1 MKRIMMVLAVAALM
15 VGCGGGN
22 NKTEE
27 TSGVNL
33 IKAENFDGE
42 VDGKK
47 VGLYTIRNDYTF

>member
-1 MKRIMMVLAVAALM
+1 MKRIMMILAATALM
-15 VGCGGGN
+15 VGCGSSS

-47 VGLYTIRNDYTF
+47 VGLYDAGH